1 MFEPGMKLKKVS
13 LPWWKICKGASAS
26 FDTAA
31 GAGLSGEGAGD
42 APPSRDVKEVGSR
55 TRSKEED
62 LQEIQG
68 EGMMEDPERDN

>member
-1 MFEPGMKLKKVS
+1 MKLKKVS
-13 LPWWKICKGASAS
+13 ASFCPDGKSASAS

-31 GAGLSGEGAGD
+31 DAGAGLSGEVAGD